1 MILAINLGTLIL
13 IFGLKYDIEWFD
25 DIVGFLL
32 LVVVVVRILQMIG
45 LASLIFFVC
54 KEAAIVSDLENKGGN
69 GLCKLHSNKKQ
80 LS

>member
-13 IFGLKYDIEWFD
+13 IFGLKYDIERFD

-32 LVVVVVRILQMIG
+32 VVVVRVLQMIG

-69 GLCKLHSNKKQ
+69 GLCRLHSNKKQ

>member
-13 IFGLKYDIEWFD
+13 IFGLKYDIEWFG

-32 LVVVVVRILQMIG
+32 LLVVVRILQMIG

-69 GLCKLHSNKKQ
+69 ELCRLHSNKKQ

>member
-13 IFGLKYDIEWFD
+13 IFGLKYDIERFD

-32 LVVVVVRILQMIG
+32 VVVVRVLQMIG
-45 LASLIFFVC
+45 LASLICFVC

-69 GLCKLHSNKKQ
+69 GLCRLHSNKKQ

>member
-13 IFGLKYDIEWFD
+13 IFGLKYDIERFD

-32 LVVVVVRILQMIG
+32 LVVVVRILQMIG

>member
-13 IFGLKYDIEWFD
+13 IFGLKYDIERFD

-32 LVVVVVRILQMIG
+32 VVVVRVLQMIG

-69 GLCKLHSNKKQ
+69 GLCRLYSNKKQ

>member
-13 IFGLKYDIEWFD
+13 IFDLKYDIEWFD

-32 LVVVVVRILQMIG
+32 LVVVMRILQMIG

-69 GLCKLHSNKKQ
+69 GLCRLHSNKKQ

>member
-13 IFGLKYDIEWFD
+13 IFGLKYDIERFD
-25 DIVGFLL
+25 DMVGFL
-32 LVVVVVRILQMIG
+32 LVVVVRVLQMIG

-69 GLCKLHSNKKQ
+69 GLCRLHSNKKQ

>member
-25 DIVGFLL
+25 DIVGLLL
-32 LVVVVVRILQMIG
+32 LVVLVRILQMIG

>member
-32 LVVVVVRILQMIG
+32 LVVVVRILQMIG

-54 KEAAIVSDLENKGGN
+54 KEAAIVSDLENK
-69 GLCKLHSNKKQ
+69 
-80 LS
+80 

>member
-13 IFGLKYDIEWFD
+13 IFSLKYDIERFD

-32 LVVVVVRILQMIG
+32 VVVVRVLQMIG

-69 GLCKLHSNKKQ
+69 GLCRLHSNKKQ

>member
-32 LVVVVVRILQMIG
+32 LVVVVRILQMIG

-54 KEAAIVSDLENKGGN
+54 KEADIVSDLENKGGN
-69 GLCKLHSNKKQ
+69 GLCRLHSNKKQ

>member
-13 IFGLKYDIEWFD
+13 IFGLKYDIERFD

-32 LVVVVVRILQMIG
+32 VVVVRVLQMIG